1 MKDVLKC
8 VTTNSGVL
16 SVMMDGELLM
26 LMWLA
31 DRLDS
36 LDSVSLLI
44 VLIFK
49 LQILNFVV
57 GINIRCSSS

>member
-1 MKDVLKC
+1 MKGVSKC
-8 VTTNSGVL
+8 AITNSGVL

-36 LDSVSLLI
+36 LDSVGLHI
-44 VLIFK
+44 VLDF
-49 LQILNFVV
+49 
-57 GINIRCSSS
+57 

>member
-8 VTTNSGVL
+8 ATTNSGAL
-16 SVMMDGELLM
+16 SVTMDGVQMM

-36 LDSVSLLI
+36 PDSVGCI
-44 VLIFK
+44 IIK
-49 LQILNFVV
+49 NFY
-57 GINIRCSSS
+57 GYCN

>member
-8 VTTNSGVL
+8 ATTNSGVL
-16 SVMMDGELLM
+16 SVTMDGELLM

-36 LDSVSLLI
+36 LDSVTFVDHVCLLI
-44 VLIFK
+44 SYHYAY
-49 LQILNFVV
+49 
-57 GINIRCSSS
+57 RCYCS